1 MSDASLRLDKW
12 LHFARFCKTRALAQQ
27 MIQKSR
33 IRINGRVI
41 EKPHAQVRVG
51 DVLTLPL
58 RSGVR
63 VLRLLSLPER
73 RGPPAEAQA
82 GYQEILPGAGA
93 APDQGQPDGGSL
105 D

>member
-1 MSDASLRLDKW
+1 MTSDELDSLRLDKW
-12 LHFARFCKTRALAQQ
+12 LHQARFCKTRALAQQ

-33 IRINGRVI
+33 IRINGRVA
-41 EKPHAQVRVG
+41 EKPHSLVRVG

-63 VLRLLSLPER
+63 VLRLLRLPQR

-82 GYQEILPGAGA
+82 SYAEVLPQAAA
-93 APDQGQPDGGSL
+93 APDE
-105 D
+105 

>member
-1 MSDASLRLDKW
+1 MSEASLRLDKW

-33 IRINGRVI
+33 IRINGRVVD
-41 EKPHAQVRVG
+41 KPHALVRVG

-73 RGPPAEAQA
+73 RGPAPEAQA
-82 GYQEILPGAGA
+82 GYAEVLPAGPA
-93 APDQGQPDGGSL
+93 APDGG
-105 D
+105 